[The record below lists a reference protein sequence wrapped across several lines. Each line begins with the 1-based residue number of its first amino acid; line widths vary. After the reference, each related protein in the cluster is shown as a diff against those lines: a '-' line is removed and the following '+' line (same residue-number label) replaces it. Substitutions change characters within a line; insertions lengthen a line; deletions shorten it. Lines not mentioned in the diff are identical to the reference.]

1 MVTVSLWVGF
11 GVTMAT
17 HGANPH
23 GNSIP
28 VGGAKGHHSYKMGRA
43 DFYGNS
49 IQVGGTWGYHGNT
62 CSQSHGNSIPVGGTK
77 GSHGNTKGAEPIP
90 W

>member
-1 MVTVSLWVGF
+1 MVTVSLWVGL

-23 GNSIP
+23 INSIP
-28 VGGAKGHHSYKMGRA
+28 MGGAKDHHSNKMSRA

-49 IQVGGTWGYHGNT
+49 IHVGGAWGL
-62 CSQSHGNSIPVGGTK
+62 P
-77 GSHGNTKGAEPIP
+77 
-90 W
+90 

>member
-1 MVTVSLWVGF
+1 MAAASLWVGL

-17 HGANPH
+17 HGANPHGKSIPVGGAWGYNGNAWSQSH

-28 VGGAKGHHSYKMGRA
+28 VGGAKGHHSNKMGRA

-49 IQVGGTWGYHGNT
+49 THVGGAWGL
-62 CSQSHGNSIPVGGTK
+62 P
-77 GSHGNTKGAEPIP
+77 
-90 W
+90 